1 MPEVKSHVL
10 ADEGLKQ
17 NFRKFLKDYQQIAE
31 LKGFNYVKNL
41 QTFSNKIYRE
51 LINNA
56 IGKEG
61 NQIN

>member
-1 MPEVKSHVL
+1 MPEVKSHLL

-17 NFRKFLKDYQQIAE
+17 NFRKFLKDYKQIAE

-41 QTFSNKIYRE
+41 ETFSNKVYRE

-56 IGKEG
+56 IGKDG
-61 NQIN
+61 TQIN